1 MRPRRLSLVGIG
13 PYAARAEVDF
23 DRLAADGLFLIH
35 GPTGAGKTFLLDAMC
50 FALYGQVPGL
60 RGPGD
65 LRSDH
70 AAPDVPTVA
79 ELEFDAHG
87 DRWRIE
93 RSPQYERPKRRGTGT
108 TTTNPT
114 ARLYKRE
121 GREWKEMASRTTE
134 VNQQVLD
141 LVGLDHVQ
149 FARVVLLPQGQFQ
162 QVLQPATG
170 EQRQQLLTSLFDTE
184 LFGEIE
190 RWLEDRAKAARAEVQ
205 ADDARLAGLRRQ
217 ADERWA
223 EIATPTTPDGSGSG
237 GAPQFG
243 AGATLDQ
250 AGLDALAARAAAEAD
265 RTAAL
270 VERVEQTFDVA
281 RREHEQIQLVA
292 QRWDRRAELRAQ
304 ADRLAQEAASI
315 RGLVDRVAAAR
326 RAAPVA
332 ASLAALDRARVA
344 SDAAVRD
351 AARSLTQ
358 CHALLEQC
366 PIELPAAV
374 HADPL
379 DPAAASAALVARR
392 AELAPLVQVA
402 ARRDALSTELDRLT
416 TAIEDHSRRA
426 VELDGR
432 LVEASERRA
441 ALSAERERCNE
452 RAALLDTTQAALD
465 RAVAVAAAAAELT
478 RARTAHDELVG
489 STTAARSAHLDAKDA
504 HLRAR
509 ERYLDGIAA
518 VLSADLRD
526 GDPCA
531 VCGSAEHPSPAVPS
545 DDAVD
550 RATVDR
556 LGAVAERSAATLQ
569 RAEQQEALAAAKVA
583 ELVGR
588 VGDTADLDA
597 ATTEVASVEQRLA
610 AQRTA
615 AERLPAIDAD
625 LVRLDEAVASA
636 TAELAEQRDQIVA
649 ARSAA
654 QARTEERDLA
664 AAQLAEV
671 LGDGTDPS
679 QAIDAIDV
687 VSDALSAL
695 VHATAERDRAAL
707 TLGDARARLSDDL
720 ATAGFADVDELR
732 AALLEPDRIERAERV
747 IDDHRDELARTDALL
762 GADELAELPDER
774 PALDR
779 AAEARATAEARRA
792 RAAAAA
798 AEATSA
804 ADAIR
809 GWADAH
815 RSLDADAVAR
825 RDRAALLSRVADTVG
840 GRSGDRVSLRR
851 WVLAAYLDDI
861 CELANRRLA
870 VMTGGRYTLHV
881 HRQSSGRNRLSGL
894 DLRVHDAHTGERRD
908 VSTLSGG
915 ETFQASLALAL
926 AVADAVQQHSGG
938 VRLDALFIDE
948 GFGTLDP
955 DALELAMDELDAL
968 RAGGRMVGVIS
979 HVGTMQ
985 ERIRTGVRVIP
996 SEDGST
1002 VQVGRIS

>member
-70 AAPDVPTVA
+70 VAPDVPTVA

-190 RWLEDRAKAARAEVQ
+190 RWLDDRAKAARAEVQ

-223 EIATPTTPDGSGSG
+223 EIAAPTDPDGLVGVA
-237 GAPQFG
+237 AP
-243 AGATLDQ
+243 TLDQ
-250 AGLDALAARAAAEAD
+250 AGLDELVTRAAAEAD

-270 VERVEQTFDVA
+270 AASCETAYDLL
-281 RREHEQIQLVA
+281 RRDHEQVQLVA
-292 QRWDRRAELRAQ
+292 RRWDRRAELRAQ
-304 ADRLAQEAASI
+304 ADSLQQEAESI
-315 RGLVDRVAAAR
+315 RRLVDRVASAR

-332 ASLAALDRARVA
+332 AGLAALDRARSA
-344 SDAAVRD
+344 FDAAEHH
-351 AARSLTQ
+351 AARALTRSRTVVER
-358 CHALLEQC
+358 CAV
-366 PIELPAAV
+366 ELPTAV
-374 HADPL
+374 LADPA
-379 DPAAASAALVARR
+379 DPSAASAALVARR

-402 ARRDALSTELDRLT
+402 ARRDELSTEIDRLSIAIDEHGRRAEDLDR
-416 TAIEDHSRRA
+416 
-426 VELDGR
+426 R
-432 LVEASERRA
+432 LVDAAERRA
-441 ALSAERERCNE
+441 ALSAEQVRCRE
-452 RAALLDTTQAALD
+452 RAALLDATRAELD
-465 RAVAVAAAAAELT
+465 RANAVAEAAAELT
-478 RARTAHDELVG
+478 RARRAHHDLAAA
-489 STTAARSAHLDAKDA
+489 TTAARSAHLDAKDA

-531 VCGSAEHPSPAVPS
+531 VCGSSEHPSPAVPT

-550 RATVDR
+550 RATVER
-556 LGAVAERSAATLQ
+556 LGAVADRTAAALR
-569 RAEQQEALAAAKVA
+569 RAEQQESLAVAAVA
-583 ELVGR
+583 ELIGR
-588 VGDTADLDA
+588 VGDTADPDG
-597 ATTEVASVEQRLA
+597 ATAEVAAVEQRLA
-610 AQRTA
+610 AQRAA
-615 AERLPAIDAD
+615 AERLPTIDAD
-625 LVRLDEAVASA
+625 LARLDEAVASA
-636 TAELAEQRDQIVA
+636 TAELAEQRDQVVA
-649 ARSAA
+649 ARSAV

-671 LGDGTDPS
+671 LGDGPDPVT
-679 QAIDAIDV
+679 AIDAIDV

-695 VHATAERDRAAL
+695 VEAAAVRDRAAL
-707 TLGDARARLSDDL
+707 TLGDARSRLTEDL
-720 ATAGFADVDELR
+720 ATAGFDDVEQLR
-732 AALLEPDRIERAERV
+732 DALLDPERIERAERV
-747 IDDHRDELARTDALL
+747 IDDHRDELARTEALL
-762 GADELAELPDER
+762 GADELADLPDDR
-774 PALDR
+774 PELDH
-779 AAEARATAEARRA
+779 AA
-792 RAAAAA
+792 RAAATAA
-798 AEATSA
+798 TQRTRTSA
-804 ADAIR
+804 AATDAASAAEAIR
-809 GWADAH
+809 GWAETH
-815 RSLDADAVAR
+815 RALDADAGSR

-985 ERIRTGVRVIP
+985 ERIRTGVRVVP

-1002 VQVGRIS
+1002 VVVGRIG